1 MRPVLVGCGHGHVEV
16 VRRFALYPEP
26 ELVLTLISTSPLETC
41 FGKLPGLVAG
51 HYGPGGNASRTRGH
65 VEIRSP
71 TSVSP
76 CTRSTGGE

>member
-1 MRPVLVGCGHGHVEV
+1 MRVVLVGGGHSHVEV
-16 VRRFALYPEP
+16 MRRFALHPEP
-26 ELVLTLISTSPLETC
+26 ELVLTLISPSPLETS

-51 HYGPGGNASRTRGH
+51 HYGPGGNASRTRRH